1 MTKSQIIR
9 NLIKSSG
16 CKTQKE
22 FALKHN
28 KQPNQV
34 SEWLTD
40 KRHISNAVLQEIA
53 KKEGYK
59 LKIELKIEKL

>member
-9 NLIKSSG
+9 NLIILSG

-40 KRHISNAVLQEIA
+40 KRHISNNILQEIA
-53 KKEGYK
+53 KKEGY
-59 LKIELKIEKL
+59 LLIIELKLEKL

>member
-9 NLIKSSG
+9 NLIILSG

-34 SEWLTD
+34 SEWLTC
-40 KRHISNAVLQEIA
+40 KRHISNNILQEIA

>member
-9 NLIKSSG
+9 NLIILSG

-40 KRHISNAVLQEIA
+40 KRHISNNILQEIA

>member
-1 MTKSQIIR
+1 MTKIQILR
-9 NLIKSSG
+9 ELIG
-16 CKTQKE
+16 NRTQKE

-40 KRHISNAVLQEIA
+40 KRNISNNILQEIA